1 MNVDGKVIISKLRI
15 VLIFEHENPL
25 TKIVI
30 ITIIKSEVSKQ
41 LIKNK
46 K

>member
-15 VLIFEHENPL
+15 VLILEHQNPL

-30 ITIIKSEVSKQ
+30 ITII
-41 LIKNK
+41 
-46 K
+46 